1 MSVDNLERWP
11 VYPPESWGWQ
21 TMERFF
27 LDTARLAGYLEL
39 RCPAGKEAPA
49 DVREIFAA
57 QSGPA
62 KYSLLLPCRKIG
74 AAVLGTSSLTAAAE
88 LMALAGDFL
97 GGMGAAGAKLNISGS
112 PEALAALRV
121 RLDRLD
127 LAYDTETGE
136 GLSFSL
142 ETGSETLGR
151 GGSLDGG
158 FWIELEPAAVLRFLR
173 EQGVELPQPDAPVLY
188 LSPAGDEWEPDA
200 LAIAEDLR
208 TDGFSVLA
216 DWSGA
221 GPAEGLSRAE
231 AAGAR
236 FYAVVDAASV
246 SEGKLA
252 VRSLE
257 DGRTSRVE
265 LGDGLTRFFYDQE
278 LSELSGVLEGFPFQD
293 GAEE

>member
-1 MSVDNLERWP
+1 MNFRDQITFRNYDR
-11 VYPPESWGWQ
+11 
-21 TMERFF
+21 
-27 LDTARLAGYLEL
+27 DRLIMDSIASKL
-39 RCPAGKEAPA
+39 
-49 DVREIFAA
+49 
-57 QSGPA
+57 
-62 KYSLLLPCRKIG
+62 
-74 AAVLGTSSLTAAAE
+74 TSE
-88 LMALAGDFL
+88 E
-97 GGMGAAGAKLNISGS
+97 N
-112 PEALAALRV
+112 ALRNRIINAIV
-121 RLDRLD
+121 
-127 LAYDTETGE
+127 DTHQPYSPSEGE
-136 GLSFSL
+136 K
-142 ETGSETLGR
+142 EMVETL
-151 GGSLDGG
+151 
-158 FWIELEPAAVLRFLR
+158 
-173 EQGVELPQPDAPVLY
+173 QKKN
-188 LSPAGDEWEPDA
+188 A

>member
-1 MSVDNLERWP
+1 MSVDNLERRP

-127 LAYDTETGE
+127 LAYDTETG
-136 GLSFSL
+136 
-142 ETGSETLGR
+142 
-151 GGSLDGG
+151 
-158 FWIELEPAAVLRFLR
+158 AVLRFLR

-188 LSPAGDEWEPDA
+188 LTPAGDEWEPDA